1 MDFVHYD
8 LGQRTTGQTVE
19 VTLSNAANV
28 LLLDDANFEAYRTG
42 RQYKYFGGWVT
53 QSPYR
58 IGVPGSGHWHIAINL
73 GGAAGSI
80 RTEVRVLG

>member
-28 LLLDDANFEAYRTG
+28 LLLDNANFDAYRTG
-42 RQYKYFGGWVT
+42 RQYKYFGGWIT

-58 IGVPGSGHWHIAINL
+58 IGIPGPGHWHIAINL

-80 RTEVRVLG
+80 RTAARVLG

>member
-8 LGQRTTGQTVE
+8 LGQLTTGKTVE
-19 VTLSNAANV
+19 VALSLAANV
-28 LLLDDANFEAYRTG
+28 LLLDDANFNAFRSG
-42 RQYKYFGGWVT
+42 RQYKYNGGWVT

-58 IGVPGSGHWHIAINL
+58 IGIPHPGHWHIAVNL

-80 RTEVRVLG
+80 RTEVRILG